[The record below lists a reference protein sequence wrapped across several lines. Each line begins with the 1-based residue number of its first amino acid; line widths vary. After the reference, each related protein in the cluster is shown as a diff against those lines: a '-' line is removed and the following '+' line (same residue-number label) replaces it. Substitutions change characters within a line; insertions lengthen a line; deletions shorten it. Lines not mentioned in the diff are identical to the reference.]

1 MLLRTTIVAAL
12 LTLLLPA
19 QTRPR
24 EGRGGGTPPRLEHLT
39 FQERSFQST
48 ALGRTVNYG
57 VFLPKDYDAP
67 EQKERRYPLLLWLHG
82 MFEDHRR
89 FAVRGGAGVLDRM
102 VGSGDLPPMVFV
114 TANGDRASFYVNG
127 KDTEAYEDLIVKDL
141 LAQVAASYRV
151 AESREQRAILGVSM
165 GGFGALKIALKHP
178 ALFGTVAAH
187 SAAILPPDPD
197 NLGPRFK
204 RMLESD
210 FGKRMGLDR
219 IYGNPIDKA
228 KWRAENPI
236 ALVETIDKEQLRG
249 LQIYFDC
256 GSADR
261 YEFDETNLALHEALD
276 KRGIAHTWKLVDGG
290 GHGWESGYNGKCL
303 PESLSFVAR
312 ALSAK
317 AGRAGLEGLLA
328 PVGEGGKDDGRQAP
342 ASRPAPK
349 DR

>member
-1 MLLRTTIVAAL
+1 MLPRTTVVAAL
-12 LTLLLPA
+12 LALLLPA

-39 FQERSFQST
+39 FQERSFQSP

-57 VFLPKDYDAP
+57 VFLPKEYETP
-67 EQKERRYPLLLWLHG
+67 EAKERRYPLLLWLHG

-89 FAVRGGAGVLDRM
+89 FGVRGGAQVLDRM
-102 VGSGDLPPMVFV
+102 VGAGDLPAVVFV

-141 LAQVAASYRV
+141 LAHLGQTYRI

-178 ALFGTVAAH
+178 ELFGTVAAH

-210 FGKRMGLDR
+210 FGRRMGLDR

-236 ALVETIDKEQLRG
+236 ALAETIAKDQVRG

-303 PESLSFVAR
+303 PESLAFVAR

-328 PVGEGGKDDGRQAP
+328 PGGEGGQGAP
-342 ASRPAPK
+342 TSRPAAK